1 MQYSSLSLSLS
12 LSLSPPLSEL
22 VKDSS
27 LEIPDSPNVALI
39 GLTFLGGSQ
48 VSEMSVLSLYSVPML
63 LNCKVK
69 SIKEN
74 KELNWRKN

>member
-1 MQYSSLSLSLS
+1 
-12 LSLSPPLSEL
+12 L

-48 VSEMSVLSLYSVPML
+48 VSEMSVLSISLFCSNVAQL
-63 LNCKVK
+63 
-69 SIKEN
+69 
-74 KELNWRKN
+74 